1 MAYNQTI
8 AEFFPLLT
16 LPRLNFLSIMT
27 ETGSRFT
34 LPEVRRKLEL
44 FNFSMQHG
52 VLQKR
57 IFFQ

>member
-8 AEFFPLLT
+8 AEFFSLLT

-34 LPEVRRKLEL
+34 LPEMRRKLEL
-44 FNFSMQHG
+44 FNFSTQHG
-52 VLQKR
+52 VLQK
-57 IFFQ
+57 